1 MPDGDRG
8 PCEPDADHDRT
19 APPAPD
25 AAPAVTGQ
33 SALRRFVD
41 ARLGVLGER
50 DIRLF
55 FTGYTASLAG
65 SSMVPVAL
73 SFAVLKSGHGSG
85 AVGAVLAAET
95 VPLVLLLLL
104 GGAVA
109 DRLPRRAVMIAAD
122 VVRLASETV
131 LAVLLA
137 TGRPPV
143 LVMMALA
150 AVLGIG
156 QAFFNPAL
164 TGFVPQIATAERLQD
179 ANALSG
185 LAKAAARVSGPGIA
199 GVLIATV
206 GAWSAVAA
214 DAATYAVSLACLVR
228 LHPRPAEKS
237 KADETLADGLRRGW
251 RGFRERTW
259 LWTVVAQGGLA
270 QLFTFAPFLVLGATM
285 YSHGSGSAAWG
296 AILAADGAGGL
307 VGALFAMRL
316 RPARPLAVALA
327 GSLGLAATPVL
338 LAIHAAFPIILAGS
352 ALSGVGVAIFLSL
365 FDTVLQRNVP
375 EVLLSRVSSYNWLGT
390 IALSPLGF
398 ALAGPASHL
407 AGPSAVLLFGAAFAV
422 LSTLVL
428 FTVADVR
435 QLRWRDV

>member
-1 MPDGDRG
+1 MA
-8 PCEPDADHDRT
+8 DALDERT

-25 AAPAVTGQ
+25 AAPGVTNQ

-41 ARLGVLGER
+41 TRLGVLRDR

-73 SFAVLKSGHGSG
+73 SFAVLKTGHGAG
-85 AVGAVLAAET
+85 AVGAVLSAET
-95 VPLVLLLLL
+95 IPLVVLLLL
-104 GGAVA
+104 GGAIA
-109 DRLPRRAVMIAAD
+109 DKLPRRAVMIAAD
-122 VVRLASETV
+122 VIRLVSETV
-131 LAVLLA
+131 LALLLA
-137 TGRPPV
+137 FGHPPV
-143 LVMMALA
+143 VAMMALA

-164 TGFVPQIATAERLQD
+164 TGFVPQIAADDRLQD

-214 DAATYAVSLACLVR
+214 DAASYAVSLLCLVQ
-228 LHPRPAEKS
+228 LQPRPAES
-237 KADETLADGLRRGW
+237 SGQETIRDGLLQGW
-251 RGFRERTW
+251 RGFRERRW
-259 LWTVVAQGGLA
+259 LWTVVGQGGLA

-285 YSHGSGSAAWG
+285 FSHGRGSAEWG

-307 VGALFAMRL
+307 AGGLWAMRL
-316 RPARPLAVALA
+316 RPARPLAAALA
-327 GSLGLAATPVL
+327 GSLGLAATPAL
-338 LAIHAAFPIILAGS
+338 LAVHAPFALILAGS
-352 ALSGVGVAIFLSL
+352 VLSGVGVAIFLSL

-375 EVLLSRVSSYNWLGT
+375 ETLLSRVSSYNWLGT

-398 ALAGPASHL
+398 ALAGPAARL
-407 AGPSAVLLFGAAFAV
+407 AGPSAVLMFGAVFAV
-422 LSTLVL
+422 VSTLAL
-428 FTVADVR
+428 FAVGDIR
-435 QLRWRDV
+435 RLRWRDA

>member
-1 MPDGDRG
+1 MPDG
-8 PCEPDADHDRT
+8 PTEQT

-41 ARLGVLGER
+41 TRLGVLGER
-50 DIRLF
+50 DVRLF

-85 AVGAVLAAET
+85 AVGAVLASET

-104 GGAVA
+104 GGAIA

-122 VVRLASETV
+122 IARLASETV

-137 TGRPPV
+137 SGRPPV
-143 LVMMALA
+143 LLIMALA

-164 TGFVPQIATAERLQD
+164 TGFVPQIATDERLQD

-214 DAATYAVSLACLVR
+214 DAASYAVSLACLVR

-237 KADETLADGLRRGW
+237 GAETLAAGLAKGW

-259 LWTVVAQGGLA
+259 LWTVVGQGGLA

-285 YSHGSGSAAWG
+285 YSHGKGSAEWG

-307 VGALFAMRL
+307 VGAFWALRL
-316 RPARPLAVALA
+316 RPARPLVVALA

-352 ALSGVGVAIFLSL
+352 TVSGVGVAVFLSL

-375 EVLLSRVSSYNWLGT
+375 DVLLSRVSSYNWLGT

-398 ALAGPASHL
+398 ALAGPA
-407 AGPSAVLLFGAAFAV
+407 AQVVGPSAVLLFGAGFAV
-422 LSTLVL
+422 LSTLAL
-428 FTVADVR
+428 FAVGDVR
-435 QLRWRDV
+435 RLRWREA